1 MTVEEQIVATLTAA
15 PALAGVKVFPEIAPD
30 GAVAP
35 YIVYC
40 EPSENALNLLVGGE
54 AAGVENHLFQFDV
67 YAKSKAQAVALKRAI
82 SDALEGAP
90 GLGAVFR
97 DGGSMYEPDTK
108 LFRQRQDFSL
118 WNDKQ

>member
-1 MTVEEQIVATLTAA
+1 MTVEELIVATLTAA
-15 PALAGVKVFPEIAPD
+15 PTLAGVPVFPEIAPD
-30 GAVAP
+30 GTAAP
-35 YIVYC
+35 YIVYT

-54 AAGVENHLFQFDV
+54 AGGVENHLFQFDV

-82 SDALEGAP
+82 ADVLEAELT
-90 GLGAVFR
+90 LGAVFR
-97 DGGSMYEPDTK
+97 NGGSMYEPDTK